1 MIAKLLSATV
11 LAAALATSAMAQSNG
26 TGSNGSG
33 STSGTSSGMNG
44 GNGTGTGTGTG
55 SGGSVTPTD
64 PNATNSTTAPNGMAD
79 RCKDAAGNDIDNNT
93 ASGATTS
100 NMQNCN
106 K

>member
-1 MIAKLLSATV
+1 MITKLLSATV
-11 LAAALATSAMAQSNG
+11 LAVALATSAMAQSNG
-26 TGSNGSG
+26 TGSNSGSG
-33 STSGTSSGMNG
+33 STSGMTNG
-44 GNGTGTGTGTG
+44 ANGTGTGTGAG
-55 SGGSVTPTD
+55 VTPTD
-64 PNATNSTTAPNGMAD
+64 PNATNSTKPSNGMTD